1 MSPGEKIK
9 TIRGKRSLAEFSLRI
24 GKPKNK
30 VIQYETNIST
40 PPLRILLQIAEIGNT
55 TVDWLLR
62 Q

>member
-24 GKPKNK
+24 GKPKNM

-40 PPLRILLQIAEIGNT
+40 PPLRILLRIAEIGNT